1 MNDNQ
6 YLQNILDA
14 QTLDPDGEEIKA
26 LRAHRKDVEALL
38 SGKFKDSALTIRYGG
53 SKAKGTMIVEAYDL
67 DLIAYF
73 DHDDTSAGDTLKDIY
88 FNVETALASDYLIVR
103 KPSALR
109 LKSKDANQYGVD
121 FHIDVVPGRYVD
133 DTQGDTF
140 LYQSTG
146 DKERLKTNLDVH
158 ITHVKDSGVID
169 AIRLLK
175 LWRVR
180 NALPIK
186 HFALE
191 LLAIEL
197 LKDKRNKALS
207 DQLTHVW
214 TELRDNLDAI
224 SIEDPA
230 NPTGNDLSEL
240 LNDGVRSSISA
251 VAKSTLTLIADF
263 GWEKVFGP
271 VEETES
277 ESKASGLRRAA
288 AVVTTPSKPWS
299 RPK

>member
-26 LRAHRKDVEALL
+26 LRAHRKDVESLL
-38 SGKFKDSALTIRYGG
+38 TGKFKDSALTIRYGG

-133 DTQGDTF
+133 DTRGDTF
-140 LYQSTG
+140 LYLSTG

-158 ITHVKDSGVID
+158 IAHVKDSGVIE

-180 NALPIK
+180 NAIPIK

-197 LKDKRNKALS
+197 LKL
-207 DQLTHVW
+207 
-214 TELRDNLDAI
+214 LRSFI
-224 SIEDPA
+224 
-230 NPTGNDLSEL
+230 
-240 LNDGVRSSISA
+240 
-251 VAKSTLTLIADF
+251 
-263 GWEKVFGP
+263 
-271 VEETES
+271 
-277 ESKASGLRRAA
+277 
-288 AVVTTPSKPWS
+288 
-299 RPK
+299 